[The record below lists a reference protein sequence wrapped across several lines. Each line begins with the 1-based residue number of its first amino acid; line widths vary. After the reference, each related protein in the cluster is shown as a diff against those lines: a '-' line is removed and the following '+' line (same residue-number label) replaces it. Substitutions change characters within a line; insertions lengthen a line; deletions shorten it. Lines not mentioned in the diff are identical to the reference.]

1 MKNTTYKLPNVK
13 KILIEGINRV
23 DAQMWKHFISH
34 TKKEEIKFYEVDNI
48 IDEMLSAE
56 KDDLLMTITGD
67 TSSETDS
74 DTE

>member
-1 MKNTTYKLPNVK
+1 
-13 KILIEGINRV
+13 
-23 DAQMWKHFISH
+23 MWKNFINH

-56 KDDLLMTITGD
+56 KDDLFMTITGD

-74 DTE
+74 DTA

>member
-1 MKNTTYKLPNVK
+1 
-13 KILIEGINRV
+13 
-23 DAQMWKHFISH
+23 MWKNFISH
-34 TKKEEIKFYEVDNI
+34 TKKEEKKFYEVDNI